1 MEVLPAL
8 FERPVH
14 AERGFLRKRSSSPS
28 LSETADGSSYGDSR
42 LVTSLARGM
51 GILRVFGDGTNALG
65 NQDIATR
72 TGLPKPTVSRLT
84 YTLTALG
91 YLSYSQETGRYQLGT
106 GVLSLGYACL
116 AGMGIQKMSRS
127 LMQGLA
133 EYSGVSVALGGRD
146 HLDMIYLECRK
157 GNSAVHLALDT
168 GSRIDL
174 ATSALGRAYFVGVS
188 ETEQESLKRD
198 IAEKNPGTWK
208 TIHAGLEKARL
219 QAIWLHDF
227 TWRLDQRGSWR
238 RCAVLSQYQRGYLGA
253 QLRRA
258 ILPVE
263 AGKTHQRSRSQ
274 ADQIGPRHQRGGKS
288 VLITRFPYK
297 PHRTSSLF

>member
-1 MEVLPAL
+1 M
-8 FERPVH
+8 
-14 AERGFLRKRSSSPS
+14 RKRSSSPS

-208 TIHAGLEKARL
+208 TIHAGLEKAQRDYK
-219 QAIWLHDF
+219 QYGF
-227 TWRLDQRGSWR
+227 TISLGDWTKEVHGVGVPFFPNINGDILALNCGGPS
-238 RCAVLSQYQRGYLGA
+238 YL
-253 QLRRA
+253 LKPEKL
-258 ILPVE
+258 INDL
-263 AGKTHQRSRSQ
+263 
-274 ADQIGPRHQRGGKS
+274 GPR
-288 VLITRFPYK
+288 LIKLARDINAEVNRY
-297 PHRTSSLF
+297 